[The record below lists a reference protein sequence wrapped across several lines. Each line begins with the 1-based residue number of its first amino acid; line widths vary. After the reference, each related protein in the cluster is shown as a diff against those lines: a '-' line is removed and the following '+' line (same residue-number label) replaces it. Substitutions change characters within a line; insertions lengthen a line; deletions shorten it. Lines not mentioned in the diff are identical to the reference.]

1 MSVAGFVLGLVGT
14 VLSVALLTWQL
25 LRLRTGP
32 AAKLPPVVG
41 LLTPDG
47 LVTNDA
53 GGQARASLENAAE
66 QLPDGRYV
74 IGVRV
79 VNTGRT
85 PLPVAGWAVR
95 CDPDGASLQP
105 TRALGTPVPYD
116 IPPGQT
122 ALFLA
127 ELQHVTAFAAAMAQ
141 PRRIVLTVS
150 SRGRTHV
157 TGAVAPGLL
166 SLGSS

>member
-1 MSVAGFVLGLVGT
+1 MLGLVGT
-14 VLSVALLTWQL
+14 VLSVALLTWQV

-32 AAKLPPVVG
+32 APMLSPVVG

-53 GGQARASLENAAE
+53 GGQARASLENAAA
-66 QLPDGRYV
+66 QLPGGRYV

-79 VNTGRT
+79 VNAGRA

-95 CDPDGASLQP
+95 SDPDGTSLEP
-105 TRALGTPVPYD
+105 TRASGTPVPYD

-122 ALFLA
+122 ALFLT
-127 ELQHVTAFAAAMAQ
+127 ELQHVTAFSAAIAQ
-141 PRRIVLTVS
+141 PPRIVLTVS

-157 TGAVAPGLL
+157 TGTVAPELL